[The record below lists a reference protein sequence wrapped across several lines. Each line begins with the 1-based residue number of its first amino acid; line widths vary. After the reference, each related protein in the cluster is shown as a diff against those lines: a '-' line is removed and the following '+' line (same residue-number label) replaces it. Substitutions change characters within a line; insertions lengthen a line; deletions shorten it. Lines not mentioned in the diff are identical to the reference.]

1 MPVEFPYFD
10 GDPRRPP
17 VRNRRRHP
25 ARATSTRFSVRARYA
40 MFSVCQ
46 LSVTLQLLKCTQ
58 NMDPQQTCD
67 SSFRHH
73 IKIIIAHTQ
82 CLESSRNIH
91 RIVANIGGHS
101 QHCIDIH
108 IDKTKRAGGSPG
120 VSCCLSYVASTGN
133 CIMQNHFLEEDLAYF
148 RCVLKIKP
156 FI

>member
-1 MPVEFPYFD
+1 MPRSASHLCKYIL
-10 GDPRRPP
+10 
-17 VRNRRRHP
+17 
-25 ARATSTRFSVRARYA
+25 TS
-40 MFSVCQ
+40 
-46 LSVTLQLLKCTQ
+46 
-58 NMDPQQTCD
+58 
-67 SSFRHH
+67 HH

-133 CIMQNHFLEEDLAYF
+133 CAMQNIFLEEELAYF
-148 RCVLKIKP
+148 RCVLKNQTFYLIFSFKNGT
-156 FI
+156 F